1 MIFCLYTDYGALN
14 SQPVFHAFAKSVVD
28 AGHTVIYNEPYRLM
42 DHYNN
47 YDVAVIWSVLWNG
60 RMAQNKTVWE
70 QNRLHNRPVIV
81 LEVGALN
88 RGTMWKVGLNGINR
102 DAYFAPKKN
111 NNERANMLGLKLKP
125 WTYNEDG
132 PVVICLQHNKSQQ
145 WATMPP
151 HDKWLDNTLSTI
163 RKRTDRLIIIRPH
176 PRCPIPLFSDK
187 YKNVDV
193 QYPVKNNTTY
203 DDYEFDM
210 SDAYAVVSW
219 SSNPAIQAILQGVP
233 VFVGPSS
240 LAYDVAQHSVKEINN
255 PIRPDRTQW
264 LNDLAHVEYST
275 HEIAAGYPL
284 KHLTLQL

>member
-132 PVVICLQHNKSQQ
+132 PIVICLQHNKSQQ

-275 HEIAAGYPL
+275 HEIAAGCPL

>member
-132 PVVICLQHNKSQQ
+132 PIVICLQHNKSLQS
-145 WATMPP
+145 ATMPP

>member
-1 MIFCLYTDYGALN
+1 MIFCLYTYYGALN

-132 PVVICLQHNKSQQ
+132 PIVICLRHNKSQQ

>member
-60 RMAQNKTVWE
+60 RMAQN
-70 QNRLHNRPVIV
+70 RLHNRPVIV

-132 PVVICLQHNKSQQ
+132 PIVICLQHNKSQQ

>member
-132 PVVICLQHNKSQQ
+132 PIVICLQHNKSQQ

-151 HDKWLDNTLSTI
+151 HDKWLDTTLSTI

>member
-1 MIFCLYTDYGALN
+1 
-14 SQPVFHAFAKSVVD
+14 
-28 AGHTVIYNEPYRLM
+28 M

-132 PVVICLQHNKSQQ
+132 PIVICLQHNKSQQ

>member
-132 PVVICLQHNKSQQ
+132 PIVICLQHNKSQQ

-163 RKRTDRLIIIRPH
+163 RKRTNRLIIIRPH